1 MASYAWGIWQMSRK
15 KTLLKSEPKKNTMA
29 YGALILILSNYRQ
42 RREHRVFS
50 MLLQMVPGLE
60 NRLMNGEDED
70 VVSIAEMVRSIYS
83 GINLYNPPLIIPP
96 GVLLQLQKG
105 VSSARSDDTKSLKG
119 PVLDWI
125 VPPGQS
131 LTPPLARNVKMDRG
145 YHHERTG
152 SLLCPAG
159 MDWNNTE

>member
-1 MASYAWGIWQMSRK
+1 MSQK
-15 KTLLKSEPKKNTMA
+15 KILLKSEPKKNIMA

-42 RREHRVFS
+42 RRKHCVFS
-50 MLLQMVPGLE
+50 MLLQMVPGTE
-60 NRLMNGEDED
+60 NWLMNGEDED
-70 VVSIAEMVRSIYS
+70 MVSIAEIVQSIYS

-105 VSSARSDDTKSLKG
+105 ILSARSDDTKSLKD

-131 LTPPLARNVKMDRG
+131 LTPPLTRNVKMDCG
-145 YHHERTG
+145 YHHEHTG
-152 SLLCPAG
+152 SLLCPTG

>member
-1 MASYAWGIWQMSRK
+1 MD
-15 KTLLKSEPKKNTMA
+15 
-29 YGALILILSNYRQ
+29 
-42 RREHRVFS
+42 
-50 MLLQMVPGLE
+50 
-60 NRLMNGEDED
+60 GEDEN

-83 GINLYNPPLIIPP
+83 GIDLYNALLIIPP
-96 GVLLQLQKG
+96 FVLQLQKG
-105 VSSARSDDTKSLKG
+105 VSSARSDDTKSLKD

-131 LTPPLARNVKMDRG
+131 LTLACNIKMDCG

-159 MDWNNTE
+159 MDWNDTKYAS